1 MNKIIECVPNFSNG
15 RDQDVI
21 DKIVEAFKNVE
32 EVKLLDV
39 EADKDHNR
47 CVVTVI
53 GEPEPLKEAVLKAI
67 GLATELI
74 DLRKHEGAHPRMG
87 ATDVVPFI
95 PIKNATMDECIALS
109 KEVAAEIF
117 NRYKIPVFL
126 YEKSASSPERENLAN
141 IRKGQFEGMAEKIK
155 LPEWKPD
162 FGGTEIHPSA
172 GVTACGCRMPLVAFN
187 VNLDSDNLEI
197 ATAIAKKVRFIG
209 GGLRFVKAMGVDL
222 KERGIVQVSMNMTDY
237 TKSSL
242 YQSYEM
248 VKMEAKRYG
257 VNVIGTEIVGLT
269 PMEALLDV
277 ASYYLQIENFDVGQV
292 IENRLL
298 QD

>member
-1 MNKIIECVPNFSNG
+1 
-15 RDQDVI
+15 
-21 DKIVEAFKNVE
+21 
-32 EVKLLDV
+32 
-39 EADKDHNR
+39 
-47 CVVTVI
+47 
-53 GEPEPLKEAVLKAI
+53 
-67 GLATELI
+67 
-74 DLRKHEGAHPRMG
+74 MG

-95 PIKNATMDECIALS
+95 PIKNATMEDCIALS
-109 KEVAAEIF
+109 KEVGAEIF

-126 YEKSASSPERENLAN
+126 YEKSASCPQRENLST

-155 LPEWKPD
+155 QPEWKPD

-187 VNLDSDNLEI
+187 VNLNTNDLSI

-222 KERGIVQVSMNMTDY
+222 TERGIVQVSMNMTDF
-237 TKSSL
+237 TKTSL

-257 VNVIGTEIVGLT
+257 VSVVGTEIVGLT
-269 PMEALLDV
+269 PMEALLNV